1 LIYEFIPNNDL
12 IIHNDITILPNTID
26 TILNKTPEIRR
37 HEIGNTCPFADLKA
51 AATLLD
57 ILLDDQAADPSVSM
71 AEH

>member
-1 LIYEFIPNNDL
+1 MIEQY
-12 IIHNDITILPNTID
+12 ILSTTNTLD

-37 HEIGNTCPFADLKA
+37 HKIGNTYPLADLKS

-57 ILLDDQAADPSVSM
+57 ILLDDRAADPSVSM

>member
-1 LIYEFIPNNDL
+1 MIEQY
-12 IIHNDITILPNTID
+12 ILSTTNTLD

-57 ILLDDQAADPSVSM
+57 ILLDDQAADPSV
-71 AEH
+71 